1 MGSLTFTISQ
11 DPNNGDCEILV
22 NETDGMM
29 QKDTKSLEYAHRV
42 LLTALDFADSETYLL
57 KSRLGALLLAVLP
70 VLSNYLMISTMLEAL
85 LP

>member
-42 LLTALDFADSETYLL
+42 LLTALDFADSDL
-57 KSRLGALLLAVLP
+57 SLGDTTFEIKARCTSSCCP
-70 VLSNYLMISTMLEAL
+70 SSSQ
-85 LP
+85 